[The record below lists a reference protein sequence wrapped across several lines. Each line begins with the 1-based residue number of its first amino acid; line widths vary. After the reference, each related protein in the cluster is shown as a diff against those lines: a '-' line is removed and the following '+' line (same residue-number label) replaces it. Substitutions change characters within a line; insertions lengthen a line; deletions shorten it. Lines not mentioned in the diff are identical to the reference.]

1 MNKSRFPLAA
11 ASLAAFLFLAACDS
25 AEERAEAHYDSAVTL
40 LEAGDVDRAIVELR
54 NVFQLNNLHIPARKL
69 YAATML
75 ERGNLRDALD
85 SYTLV
90 SEQDPDDVD
99 SRIALARIA
108 ADIGDW
114 EVFEL
119 NVTRARDLAPE
130 RPDVGFLSEVLA
142 FRQAAVDN
150 DAPKRA
156 EAATRIAGFRD
167 TLPGDLLLSRVL
179 IEEAI
184 FRQTYSSAL
193 EEIERAL
200 AANPG
205 TRDLQR
211 MRIALLAQLGD
222 DAEVER
228 RLAEM
233 VAEDPADPEN
243 KEALI
248 RWHIARGNPDKAE
261 EILRADAHAADAT
274 TEARVAYLAFLREL
288 RGDEAAREEATA
300 LIDKGQDVEVLRS
313 LRAGLDFD
321 AGRRAEAIAELED
334 IIATAEPGEIAR
346 QIKVSLARMLAANG
360 DAVASRQRVEEVLA
374 EDAGN
379 VEALKLRAA
388 ALIDQDQPDEAIAN
402 LRLAMDQA
410 PRDPQIMTLIA
421 GAYLRAGNR
430 ELAGEMLSLAVEA
443 SNNDPDTSL
452 RYAAFLIEDENY
464 AVAEPVLID
473 ALRLSPNNVPILVEL
488 GRVYLGLED
497 WARLEQVEGTL
508 RRLDTE
514 ETTAAAAS
522 LRVARL
528 QAQDR
533 EDEALAEL
541 EALMQYQGSSAGA
554 ELEIV
559 RTHLRNGD
567 MAAAEN
573 FVERKL
579 AEDPQDPLMRFLKA
593 SIYAS
598 SERAAE
604 AEEIYA
610 ALLAENP
617 DQETVW
623 RTLYALQSREGRF
636 AEARATLEAGLKVLP
651 AAPNLKWALAGEY
664 EREGEIDA
672 AIAIYEDLYAR
683 NSDSIIVANNLAS
696 LISTHRTDEES
707 IARAWNIA
715 RRLRGAERP
724 EFQDTYGWIALR
736 RGEIEEALAHLEPAA
751 RALSQDPLVQFHLGM
766 AYARADRRDEAI
778 RQLRHAVELAGPA
791 DTRRQFEEARQ
802 EIARLEDLLEAP
814 PAE

>member
-1 MNKSRFPLAA
+1 MKKRTIPLAA
-11 ASLAAFLFLAACDS
+11 ASLAALLMLTACDS
-25 AEERAEAHYDSAVTL
+25 AEERAEGHYDSAVAL
-40 LEAGDVDRAIVELR
+40 LEAGEVDRAIVELR

-75 ERGNLRDALD
+75 ERGNLRDAMG

-90 SEQDPDDVD
+90 SEQEPNDVD
-99 SRIALARIA
+99 SRIAMARIA

-114 EVFEL
+114 EAFER
-119 NVTRARDLAPE
+119 NVTRARDLDPDRPE
-130 RPDVGFLSEVLA
+130 VRFLSEVLE
-142 FRQAAVDN
+142 FRQAIIGN
-150 DAPKRA
+150 DAPRRA
-156 EAATRIAGFRD
+156 EAAARIAGFRD
-167 TLPGDLLLSRVL
+167 AFPGDLLLARVL
-179 IEEAI
+179 VEENI
-184 FRQTYSSAL
+184 VQERYSSAL
-193 EEIERAL
+193 DEIDRAL
-200 AANPG
+200 AVNPG
-205 TRDLQR
+205 TQDLQR
-211 MRIALLAQLGD
+211 IRIALLAQLGE

-228 RLAEM
+228 QLTEM
-233 VAEDPADPEN
+233 VAEDPADVES

-261 EILRADAHAADAT
+261 EILRADAYADGAPLQ
-274 TEARVAYLAFLREL
+274 ARVTYLAFLREF
-288 RGDEAAREEATA
+288 RGDETAREEVAT
-300 LIDKGQDVEVLRS
+300 LLEQGRDVEVLRS

-321 AGRRAEAIAELED
+321 AGRQAEAIAELED

-346 QIKVSLARMLAANG
+346 QVKVSLARMLAQMG

-379 VEALKLRAA
+379 VDALKLRAT
-388 ALIDQDQPDEAIAN
+388 ALIEQDRPDEAIVN
-402 LRLAMDQA
+402 LRRAMDQA
-410 PRDPQIMTLIA
+410 PRDPQIMTLMA
-421 GAYLRAGNR
+421 GAYLRSGNR

-443 SNNDPDTSL
+443 SNNAPETSL
-452 RYAAFLIEDENY
+452 RYAAFLIEAENY

-473 ALRLSPNNVPILVEL
+473 ALRLSPDSVPILVEL

-497 WARLEQVEGTL
+497 WARLEQVEATL

-514 ETTAAAAS
+514 ETTAAASS

-528 QAQDR
+528 QAQER
-533 EDEALAEL
+533 EDEALAVL
-541 EALMQYQGSSAGA
+541 ETLMRDQGTSAGA

-567 MAAAEN
+567 LAAAEN

-598 SERAAE
+598 SDRAAE

-636 AEARATLEAGLKVLP
+636 EEARATLERGLEALP
-651 AAPNLKWALAGEY
+651 GAPNLQWALAGEY
-664 EREGEIDA
+664 EREGDIDA

-696 LISTHRTDEES
+696 LISTYRTDEES
-707 IARAWNIA
+707 LARAWNIA
-715 RRLRGAERP
+715 RRLRGTDRP

-736 RGEIEEALAHLEPAA
+736 RGEVEEALAHLEPAA
-751 RALSQDPLVQFHLGM
+751 ASLPQDPLVQFHLGM

-791 DTRRQFEEARQ
+791 DTRRQLAEARE
-802 EIARLEDLLEAP
+802 EIARLEALPEAAP
-814 PAE
+814 VE